1 VLTWQNE
8 DICTLPTMV
17 TPVVRFQSEARTQ
30 YSESSEQRFLDGTG
44 GNGPTASGTLLS
56 FIVAMLFMFT
66 NFFFSM
72 EQMLP
77 LTMPPAPMSVLMEVC
92 ITVYV

>member
-1 VLTWQNE
+1 
-8 DICTLPTMV
+8 MV

-77 LTMPPAPMSVLMEVC
+77 LTMPPAPMSVLM
-92 ITVYV
+92 